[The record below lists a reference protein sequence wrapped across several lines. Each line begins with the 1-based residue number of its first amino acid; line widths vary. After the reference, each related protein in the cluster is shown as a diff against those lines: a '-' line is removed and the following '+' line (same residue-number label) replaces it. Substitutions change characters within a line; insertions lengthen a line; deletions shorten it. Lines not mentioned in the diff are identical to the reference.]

1 MKTYFVQKPKT
12 GYVDIELDTK
22 MEATFKRYK
31 QSAQD
36 RGYEFDISRN
46 HFKHVITSKCYF
58 CGSDPVAYSDG
69 LVRNGVDRLDN
80 ERGYLHNNIIACCK
94 ICNAMK
100 RDHKYGDFIAH
111 IDKIYDQITKH
122 TELKNI
128 WQPESFQ
135 FKAHMFRFG
144 RYLSPNE
151 LLECLNL
158 KLLKKSDILYS
169 FKVALRDFP
178 KEYEIV
184 RDQLRA
190 ALPKFQLKKFTK
202 DYYLIQQFKEW
213 NFYK

>member
-1 MKTYFVQKPKT
+1 MQKPKT

-22 MEATFKRYK
+22 TEATFKRYQ
-31 QSAQD
+31 QSAAN
-36 RGYEFDISRN
+36 RGYEFNISRN
-46 HFKHVITSKCYF
+46 QFKHVINSKCYF
-58 CGSDPVAYSDG
+58 CGSDPIEYSDG

-80 ERGYLHNNIIACCK
+80 EKGYLHDNIIACCK

-100 RDHKYGDFIAH
+100 KDHTYKDFIEH
-111 IDKIYDQITKH
+111 IDKISEQITKH

-135 FKAHMFRFG
+135 FKAHMFKFG

-178 KEYEIV
+178 KEYDIV
-184 RDQLRA
+184 REQLRRIT
-190 ALPKFQLKKFTK
+190 PKFNLKVFTK
-202 DYYLIQQFKEW
+202 DYYLCLQMKEW